1 MNDSMATVLPGQ
13 GRSFRRRLLGFTL
26 IELLV
31 VISIIALLIS
41 LLLPALKKAK
51 ETARRAQCLSNL
63 RQIMNGLHIYANE
76 FDGRFPPSH
85 EQHNA
90 SLTFELA
97 AGGPNQAHYVGY
109 YHELVVDG
117 VVNQFLGHGTLYPL
131 EIITDP
137 RTFYCPSQRYD
148 LFSYPIGWSNDNKF
162 GGSARFC
169 SYYYRLFG
177 QLSSGISKANVD
189 RLHNYSLH
197 DVKQPIAMEA
207 DIFHPGSSDWGEFPG
222 DTAWSHIEPSATNVA
237 YSDGHAEQVGD
248 KALWN
253 YSQVGLLLYGGSDRF
268 TMMAWEYLDGD
279 PRRLAA
285 NYFLPPQFLE

>member
-1 MNDSMATVLPGQ
+1 MIRSVLPVDEERHLRP
-13 GRSFRRRLLGFTL
+13 RSAGFTL

-31 VISIIALLIS
+31 VISIVALLIAM
-41 LLLPALKKAK
+41 LLPALKKAK

-63 RQIMNGLHIYANE
+63 RQILNGLHVYASE
-76 FDGRFPPSH
+76 SDGRFPPSH

-117 VVNQFLGHGTLYPL
+117 MVNQFLGHGTLYAVG
-131 EIITDP
+131 IIPDP

-148 LFSYPIGWSNDNKF
+148 LFSYPTGWSNDNQF

-177 QLSSGISKANVD
+177 QLSTGISQTDVN

-197 DVKQPIAMEA
+197 DLQHPIALES
-207 DIFHPGSSDWGEFPG
+207 DIFHPGSPDWGDFPA
-222 DTAWSHIEPSATNVA
+222 DTAWAHVEPPAINVA
-237 YSDGHAEQVGD
+237 FSDGHAEQIGD
-248 KALWN
+248 NALWS
-253 YSQVGLLLYGGSDRF
+253 YAQIGLPVYGGADRF
-268 TMMAWEYLDGD
+268 TMMVWEYLDGD
-279 PRRLAA
+279 PRRLAS
-285 NYFLPPQFLE
+285 NYFLPAELLE